1 MAAEQIVLIVF
12 FIIVTI
18 MLVAYAC
25 YNIHAESKLIDLEI
39 KIWEYQ
45 YKKSEMEW
53 KQLFSK
59 NKEDAI

>member
-12 FIIVTI
+12 FIIVII

-25 YNIHAESKLIDLEI
+25 YNIHAESKLTNLEI
-39 KIWEYQ
+39 KILEYQ
-45 YKKSEMEW
+45 YKKSEMKW

-59 NKEDAI
+59 NKEDA

>member
-12 FIIVTI
+12 FIIVII

-45 YKKSEMEW
+45 YKKSKME
-53 KQLFSK
+53 
-59 NKEDAI
+59 